1 MTTPS
6 PEVVRTK
13 VELCTIYEKKW
24 STLLS
29 LWRKD
34 STVFRTM
41 NAYLEGGAALG
52 ILIVELT
59 ISRAVASIKTADQ
72 IAIAITNLCCRKNQ
86 KSSESQPIKQ
96 AYIA

>member
-1 MTTPS
+1 M
-6 PEVVRTK
+6 K
-13 VELCTIYEKKW
+13 KKW

-72 IAIAITNLCCRKNQ
+72 IAIAITNAVIYAAGKTRKARGH
-86 KSSESQPIKQ
+86 SR
-96 AYIA
+96 